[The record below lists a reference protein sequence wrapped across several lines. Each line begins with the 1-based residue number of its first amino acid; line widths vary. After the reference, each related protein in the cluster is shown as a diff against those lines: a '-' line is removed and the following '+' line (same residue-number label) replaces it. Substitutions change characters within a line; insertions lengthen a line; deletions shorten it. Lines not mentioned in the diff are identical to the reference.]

1 MGLGVLKEIGASL
14 CGSPVLL
21 KRRRRRRA
29 RSKVRKWRRR
39 ALAYGLVMKCLRRPS
54 NMHPRLVGPERP
66 VRWRW
71 KQRKVGFAAVQARLG
86 LRSSTLND
94 FCSHDHDFL
103 ALPRFINSFSDIGF
117 HESNIKSCLSRAA
130 VLRGMYDLHHASC
143 AIDPKTLV
151 LIWDTGASAGLTPF
165 RSDFID

>member
-29 RSKVRKWRRR
+29 RSKVRTWRRR

-54 NMHPRLVGPERP
+54 NMPPRLVGPERP

-94 FCSHDHDFL
+94 FCSHNHDFL
-103 ALPRFINSFSDIGF
+103 ALPR
-117 HESNIKSCLSRAA
+117 
-130 VLRGMYDLHHASC
+130 
-143 AIDPKTLV
+143 
-151 LIWDTGASAGLTPF
+151 
-165 RSDFID
+165 